1 MTSMELELIKLIA
14 QVGLDAAITIITSIK
29 GVNTIDD
36 AIAALQ
42 VAKSKTAQQYLD
54 EAKAALPPPVTPPVT
69 PPPTP

>member
-54 EAKAALPPPVTPPVT
+54 EAKAALPAPVTPPVT
-69 PPPTP
+69 PPPTS